1 MIRRPPRST
10 LFPYTTLFRSE
21 EETQIGSLISRSHR
35 DRVRGY
41 VELGAEEGAEVLCG
55 GRPPD
60 DPALARG
67 GYPLP
72 AGVRRGRQPTR
83 GGREGG
89 FWPAGRAPS
98 LSHPGAGG
106 GVGDEPPD
114 RVVRPV

>member
-41 VELGAEEGAEVLCG
+41 VELGAQEGAEVLCG

-60 DPALARG
+60 DPALGRG
-67 GYPLP
+67 GYLLP
-72 AGVRRGRQPTR
+72 AGV
-83 GGREGG
+83 GGGGEGPG
-89 FWPAGRAPS
+89 VGQGGDFGPGAWGPS
-98 LSHPGAGG
+98 LPR
-106 GVGDEPPD
+106 GD
-114 RVVRPV
+114 R